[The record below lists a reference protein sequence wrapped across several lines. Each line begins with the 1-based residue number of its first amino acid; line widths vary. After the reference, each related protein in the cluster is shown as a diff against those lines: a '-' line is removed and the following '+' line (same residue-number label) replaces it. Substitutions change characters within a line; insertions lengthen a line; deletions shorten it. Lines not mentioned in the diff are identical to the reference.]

1 MAGAVLTAENSI
13 TCPSRST
20 CRVSRAVLGTQP
32 GLTLVLITTCRTGI
46 SIHALL
52 ESPTRPSDLPRQPSQ
67 PAAERDQAW
76 APCGPRSAP
85 ARPVS
90 TGWAP
95 EHQPAAR
102 AWVQGAPAPA
112 GGRLQSLRTTEAT
125 QSCPAYGAQASDLV
139 FLFSRRGETL
149 CCHLSQQ
156 TAASSRYRISVTWML
171 LQAEL

>member
-1 MAGAVLTAENSI
+1 M
-13 TCPSRST
+13 TCPSWGT
-20 CRVSRAVLGTQP
+20 CRGSRAVLGTQP
-32 GLTLVLITTCRTGI
+32 GLTLGLITTCRTCI
-46 SIHALL
+46 SIPTLL
-52 ESPTRPSDLPRQPSQ
+52 ESSTRPGDLPRLPSQ
-67 PAAERDQAW
+67 PVAERDRAW
-76 APCGPRSAP
+76 ALCGPRSAP

-102 AWVQGAPAPA
+102 AWVQGAPPPAP
-112 GGRLQSLRTTEAT
+112 GRLQSLRTTEAT
-125 QSCPAYGAQASDLV
+125 QSCPACGAQVSDLV

-149 CCHLSQQ
+149 SCHRSPQ